1 MASETPPAA
10 YSPKAK
16 GDDEVLSQRTFL
28 GRGEAQEVPEGEAPA
43 AEHQGEPI
51 PLETGDE
58 GHIQF
63 GPHPDLIPET
73 DMAPESGTQPPL
85 KGGGMP
91 IPPVTPVQPGA
102 PDDLLEAL
110 RGASIVDE
118 HRVLMG
124 TVIERVQS
132 AKSGLT
138 EACSSLLTGFE
149 VSDARRENTNIDS
162 SP

>member
-28 GRGEAQEVPEGEAPA
+28 GWGEAQEVPEGEAPVT
-43 AEHQGEPI
+43 EHQGEPI
-51 PLETGDE
+51 PMETGDE
-58 GHIQF
+58 GRIQF
-63 GPHPDLIPET
+63 GPQPESILEIDT
-73 DMAPESGTQPPL
+73 APESGTQPSS
-85 KGGGMP
+85 KEGGMP
-91 IPPVTPVQPGA
+91 IPPVTPVPPGA
-102 PDDLLEAL
+102 PDNLLEAL

-149 VSDARRENTNIDS
+149 VSYEKEKI
-162 SP
+162 PI